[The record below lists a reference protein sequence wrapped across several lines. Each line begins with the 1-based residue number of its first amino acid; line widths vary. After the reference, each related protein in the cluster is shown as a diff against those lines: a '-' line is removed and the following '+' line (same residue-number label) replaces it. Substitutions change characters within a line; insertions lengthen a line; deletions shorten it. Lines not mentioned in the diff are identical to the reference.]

1 MTGGGGVSTPGDRF
15 RRPAI
20 VIAFVLMVMSLL
32 ACGGGG
38 GTANVKEVQRASTGA
53 FDVVLLAG
61 GDALQSGKDTA
72 VLEFRSRAS
81 QALVDV
87 GAVNVAANMPMAGMP
102 PMFGTLEL
110 QPSGTPGRY
119 LVNSNFGMAGTWQIN
134 VEWEGQ
140 TGKGSTTLRGAVR

>member
-1 MTGGGGVSTPGDRF
+1 MRDVVRVWLAVACVGFLVAGCGQGNRDDPALKELQKVKSGD
-15 RRPAI
+15 
-20 VIAFVLMVMSLL
+20 L
-32 ACGGGG
+32 
-38 GTANVKEVQRASTGA
+38 
-53 FDVVLLAG
+53 DVVLLSQA
-61 GDALQSGKDTA
+61 DALTHGRDA
-72 VLEFRSRAS
+72 FVLEFRSGGSLR
-81 QALVDV
+81 DV
-87 GAVNVAANMPMAGMP
+87 GAVKANATMPMAGMP